1 MRLALLFVTLLA
13 LEAGCLA
20 GTRSLLQGGGGG
32 APAPGGGG
40 QAAVSTLPQFLL
52 PPVPPQA
59 SAQLLA
65 VLGSFAGN
73 LNSFANAVQAASQV
87 AGQTGVAKAFSDAI
101 AAGNATQLLTAI
113 ASATAFGSSSLTS
126 LMNGAFAQAVADEVG
141 RGNVQQAAEAI
152 AGTFTLAGG
161 PGPALAAVQQLGSI
175 VQAVGCTTPLTDI
188 LSAATGLVTGAGN
201 CTYAGR
207 GQTFAYTVSQQPSLA
222 GCWSSIAGPAAG
234 GLLSAIQPI
243 IILSQAPGAEAAAGG
258 APAAAVAP
266 STSEL
271 AAAGPSGATAV
282 PPSTAAPSA
291 GPATTSGTAPTGQAP
306 APSPS
311 GPTATALPAA
321 LVPSQQTG

>member
-1 MRLALLFVTLLA
+1 MVQR
-13 LEAGCLA
+13 
-20 GTRSLLQGGGGG
+20 
-32 APAPGGGG
+32 
-40 QAAVSTLPQFLL
+40 FLL

-65 VLGSFAGN
+65 VLGTFAGN
-73 LNSFANAVQAASQV
+73 VNSFANAVQAASQV
-87 AGQTGVAKAFSDAI
+87 GGQAGVAKAFSDAI

-113 ASATAFGSSSLTS
+113 ASATAFGSSSLAG
-126 LMNGAFAQAVADEVG
+126 LMNGAFAQAIADEVG

-152 AGTFTLAGG
+152 AGAFTLAGG
-161 PGPALAAVQQLGSI
+161 SGPALSAVQQLGSI
-175 VQAVGCTTPLTDI
+175 VQAAGCTAPLTDI
-188 LSAATGLVTGAGN
+188 LRAATGLVTGAGN

-207 GQTFAYTVSQQPSLA
+207 GQTFAYTVSQQPALA
-222 GCWSSIAGPAAG
+222 GCWSSVAGPAAG
-234 GLLSAIQPI
+234 ALLSAIQPI

-271 AAAGPSGATAV
+271 ATAGPSGATAAS
-282 PPSTAAPSA
+282 PSAAAPSA
-291 GPATTSGTAPTGQAP
+291 GTATPSGTAPTGQGGSPASSSGTAP
-306 APSPS
+306 AGQGASPATP